1 MKSKLSPEDRQLLR
15 EVEAGD
21 WKPVA
26 DTAAQRKSYAQ
37 AARNTLRK
45 DQRINIRLSTADL
58 RAIQKRA
65 HDEGLP
71 YQTLI
76 ASLLHK
82 YAAGRLR
89 EACVTTR
96 PNS

>member
-1 MKSKLSPEDRQLLR
+1 MKSKLSLEDRQLLR
-15 EVEAGD
+15 EVEVGD

-26 DTAAQRKSYAQ
+26 ITAAQRKSYAQ

-65 HDEGLP
+65 QDEGLP

-82 YAAGRLR
+82 YASGRLR
-89 EACVTTR
+89 EA
-96 PNS
+96 